1 MMKYKEIEKQIT
13 LRFAEIEKITKE
25 RAKKE
30 NTLRK
35 QIDKKLEMLINGG
48 FSKDESYKMLSGKV
62 CDFRTLKRWHTGT
75 TLRSNSVNKLFTLIE
90 NGQD

>member
-1 MMKYKEIEKQIT
+1 MMKYKEIEKQVS

>member
-1 MMKYKEIEKQIT
+1 MMKYEEIERQVS

-75 TLRSNSVNKLFTLIE
+75 TLRFNSVNKLFTLIE

>member
-1 MMKYKEIEKQIT
+1 MMKYEEIERQVS

>member
-1 MMKYKEIEKQIT
+1 MMKYEEIERQVS

-35 QIDKKLEMLINGG
+35 HIDNKLEMLINGG

>member
-1 MMKYKEIEKQIT
+1 MMKYVEIERQVS
-13 LRFAEIEKITKE
+13 LRCAEIEKITKE

>member
-1 MMKYKEIEKQIT
+1 MKYEEIERQVS

>member
-48 FSKDESYKMLSGKV
+48 FSKDESYKMLSAKV

>member
-75 TLRSNSVNKLFTLIE
+75 TLRSNSVNKLFTL
-90 NGQD
+90 

>member
-1 MMKYKEIEKQIT
+1 MKYEEIERQVS

-25 RAKKE
+25 KAKKE

-48 FSKDESYKMLSGKV
+48 FGKDESYKMLSGKV

-75 TLRSNSVNKLFTLIE
+75 TLRPSSINKLFTLIE
-90 NGQD
+90 DGQD

>member
-25 RAKKE
+25 RLKKE
-30 NTLRK
+30 NILRK
-35 QIDKKLEMLINGG
+35 QIDKKLEMLMNGG
-48 FSKDESYKMLSGKV
+48 FSRDESYKMLSGKV

-75 TLRSNSVNKLFTLIE
+75 TLRSNSINKLFTLIE
-90 NGQD
+90 DGQD

>member
-1 MMKYKEIEKQIT
+1 MKYKEIEKQIT